1 MLTANRWLP
10 LCILGSFMLTS
21 SPLLVQAAPLQ
32 QPQAIV
38 VVHDIPLE
46 DRVQSEINVNKQPYD
61 DIIKQTAAQTAAKTV
76 SPTVPA
82 PVEPLPTSQQGQGQQ
97 LVQKASQF
105 IGTMYVWGGNT
116 PSGFDCS
123 GLVQYSAAQV
133 GLLLPRTSQAQ
144 STCGTEV
151 ALNKLLPGDLVFWGT
166 PGQATHVGIY
176 SGSGYFIHAPQ
187 PGQAV
192 TLTAMTAYQPNFARR
207 II

>member
-1 MLTANRWLP
+1 ML
-10 LCILGSFMLTS
+10 MS
-21 SPLLVQAAPLQ
+21 SPLLVQADSLQ

-61 DIIKQTAAQTAAKTV
+61 DITKQTAAQTAAKTV
-76 SPTVPA
+76 SATVPA
-82 PVEPLPTSQQGQGQQ
+82 PVEPLQTSLQGQGQQ

-123 GLVQYSAAQV
+123 GLVQYSAAQA

-187 PGQAV
+187 PGQTV
-192 TLTAMTAYQPNFARR
+192 TLTAMTVYWPNFARR

>member
-10 LCILGSFMLTS
+10 LCILGIFMLTS
-21 SPLLVQAAPLQ
+21 GPLLVQADSLQ

-61 DIIKQTAAQTAAKTV
+61 DITKQTAAQTAAKTV
-76 SPTVPA
+76 SPTVPV
-82 PVEPLPTSQQGQGQQ
+82 PVEPLQTSLQGQGQQ
-97 LVQKASQF
+97 LVQKACQF
-105 IGTMYVWGGNT
+105 IGTMYVWGGIT

-123 GLVQYSAAQV
+123 GLVQYSAAQA

-187 PGQAV
+187 PGQTV

>member
-1 MLTANRWLP
+1 
-10 LCILGSFMLTS
+10 MLTS

-38 VVHDIPLE
+38 VVPDIPLE

-144 STCGTEV
+144 STC
-151 ALNKLLPGDLVFWGT
+151 
-166 PGQATHVGIY
+166 
-176 SGSGYFIHAPQ
+176 
-187 PGQAV
+187 
-192 TLTAMTAYQPNFARR
+192 
-207 II
+207 